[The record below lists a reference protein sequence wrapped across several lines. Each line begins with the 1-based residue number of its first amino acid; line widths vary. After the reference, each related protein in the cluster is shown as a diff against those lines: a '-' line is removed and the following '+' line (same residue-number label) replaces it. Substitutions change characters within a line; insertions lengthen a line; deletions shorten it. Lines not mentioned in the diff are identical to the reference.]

1 MVPVAIN
8 SEMIENA
15 KRRAEEQGVLKNS
28 FMEGKGNF
36 VGYLGE
42 EIFLKEFG
50 GDRTNDHHHDVV
62 YKGKKME
69 IKTKN
74 TTSYPRHYYMC
85 SVSAFNPLQ
94 ESDYYVFCRVNQIE
108 NIGWIC
114 GFYDVNKFKMDAKF
128 YRKGEFDPDNEYYVK
143 SDCWSLPISR
153 LREEI

>member
-1 MVPVAIN
+1 V
-8 SEMIENA
+8 NA
-15 KRRAEEQGVLKNS
+15 KRLAEEQGVLRNS
-28 FMEGKGNF
+28 FMKGKGNF

-42 EIFLKEFG
+42 ELFLKEFG
-50 GDRTNDHHHDVV
+50 GIRNNDYHKDVI

-85 SVSAFNPLQ
+85 SVNAANALQ

-114 GFYDVNKFKMDAKF
+114 AFYPVNKFKMEAQF
-128 YRKGEFDPDNEYYVK
+128 CREGEFDPDNEYYVR
-143 SDCWSLPISR
+143 SNCWSLPISK
-153 LREEI
+153 LNEITGGDLDVRNI

>member
-1 MVPVAIN
+1 MVPVSIN
-8 SEMIENA
+8 LQMIENA
-15 KRRAEEQGVLKNS
+15 KRLSEEQGVLNNS

-50 GDRTNDHHHDVV
+50 GERVNGYHYDVV
-62 YKGKKME
+62 YKDKKLE

-74 TTSYPRHYYMC
+74 TTSYPRQYYMC

-94 ESDYYVFCRVNQIE
+94 ESDYYVFCRINQIE

-114 GFYDVNKFKMDAKF
+114 GFYPSNKYKMDAKF

-153 LREEI
+153 LEEEI